1 MSKSK
6 ESELSIDDIYYIADK
21 YIANKNSL
29 YRHNYNSFEQ
39 FIDSY
44 IPEYLYQSNNIF
56 NTQITN
62 KFKFVNYLKFS
73 DYKVQLPCD
82 DFTNKIIYPSEAR
95 LRMLSYTIKVSFH
108 VEQYQD
114 IQDLV
119 TEQVIETKKVA
130 EDDIVIATIPD
141 MVKCKY
147 CNLVAHKSIEEDK
160 KECEFDPG
168 CYFIIKG
175 MEKVLV
181 PQEIQATNKIRVMN
195 DVDIIYS
202 QIISESPDVS
212 QNSQSVRITY
222 YKKNKKN
229 NKAGQINIEIPTF
242 FEFPLAVLFK
252 IMGIESDKDIV
263 DSICYDRD
271 NFQIQNVLINA
282 LRLTYDD
289 EENKIDTKEKAYDY
303 LISKLKKQPE
313 IKYSTDPKIQRQQKI
328 KFIDFIFDN
337 YLPHITTGKIG
348 KINFTGYMV
357 NKLLRVIT
365 NQARPDDRDSFTQKR
380 VMLAGDLLFEI
391 FKASIKQMLESLK
404 NNYRNKVKNPNEPIN
419 IINLINDSNT
429 SKNIIS
435 AVTNGTFNKKTGVT
449 NSLERLTYPFLISL
463 LRRIV
468 AQLNRAS
475 SGATMGPKK
484 LHYSQLGFLCP
495 NETPESEKVGLVK
508 QLSLIGSVS
517 MNNRDQI
524 KNIKE
529 ILKDYLIPI
538 YQFDDSKQFNKLNE
552 FTKILI
558 EGELIGIVENTE
570 FIFNLLK
577 SKKEDGTIE
586 KTVSISYNDFDD
598 EINVWC
604 GPGRLIRPVFKVKD
618 NKLVLTPEMIKKD
631 KENKSHKTT
640 FDEFIYTN
648 KGIIEFIDP
657 DEQVYALIAPSPHD
671 VVSEYEKIQKITKEI
686 SEDNFDITNR
696 YNNQI
701 YKCYDYSELHPSL
714 LLGTVM
720 STSQFCN
727 HADGTRSN
735 LHYNQAKQSIGLYVS
750 NYNYRYDKAFV
761 LHHPQEAIVQ
771 TRAAKYTNY
780 NKMAPGEN
788 VIIAIMNYTGF
799 NQEDAIIINKDSV
812 KRGLFKMTNYNVYSS
827 KIGKNQ
833 QTGLNDE
840 FKKPDP
846 INVTILSNS
855 DYSKL
860 NNNGFPDLETKI
872 KYNTA
877 IIGKVSRI
885 QPTPSQPYD
894 YSDQSEIYKEHE
906 DAYIDKM
913 DINIIEP
920 DGYRSAKVKVRTE
933 YEPHIGDKFSTKSAQ
948 KGTIGLII
956 NGQDMPVTKNGL
968 TPDIIVNPNSIYGRK
983 TMSFLL
989 ETLFSKYGALKGYKM
1004 DGTPFME
1011 LETEKIFEEI
1021 KKMGYNEFGLEEMY
1035 NGMTGEKI
1043 QTLIYNGPLYF
1054 LRLKHIACEKM
1065 YAHPQGLKTILTRQ
1079 PYAGRRNNGGA
1090 RISTM
1095 ERDQIVT
1102 NGVSKFLREKFVDTS
1117 DKFEMRICD
1126 NCGFIA
1132 ERIKDNNTN
1141 IELNDYDVYQCR
1153 HCGNKSNIS
1162 NITIP
1167 YASKLLFQ
1175 ELLSGSIKV
1184 SMKVK
1189 DNVYIN
1195 EDEKELE
1202 SDSIN
1207 DEETFDDDDEEEQE
1221 YDEENDDF
1229 EDDFDIDDME
1239 DINIDDY

>member
-1 MSKSK
+1 MSKNSTV
-6 ESELSIDDIYYIADK
+6 SQELNLDDLYYVVDK
-21 YIANKNSL
+21 YLANKNFM
-29 YRHNYNSFEQ
+29 YRHNYESFEQ
-39 FIDSY
+39 FIDTY
-44 IPEYLYQSNNIF
+44 IPEFLYQSSNVF
-56 NTQITN
+56 NTQITEQY
-62 KFKFVNYLKFS
+62 KYVNYLKFS
-73 DYKVQLPCD
+73 DCKIQLPCD
-82 DFTNKIIYPSEAR
+82 EFTNKIIYPSEAR
-95 LRMLSYTIKVSFH
+95 LRMLNYTIKINVH

-114 IQDLV
+114 ICHLQ
-119 TEQVIETKKVA
+119 TEQVLKTKKIG
-130 EDDIVIATIPD
+130 EDDIIIATIPN
-141 MVKCKY
+141 MVKSKY
-147 CNLVAHKSIEEDK
+147 CNLIAHKSIEEDK

-168 CYFIIKG
+168 CYFILKG

-181 PQEIQATNKIRVMN
+181 PQEIQAINKIRVLN
-195 DVDIIYS
+195 DSDIVYT
-202 QIISESPDVS
+202 QIISESIDVS

-222 YKKNKKN
+222 YKKNKKS
-229 NKAGQINIEIPTF
+229 NKTGQINIEIPAF
-242 FEFPLAVLFK
+242 FEFPLAILFRV
-252 IMGIESDKDIV
+252 MGIETDKEIIE
-263 DSICYDRD
+263 SICYDED
-271 NFQIQNVLINA
+271 NNDIKHILVNA
-282 LRLTYDD
+282 LRLSQD
-289 EENKIDTKEKAYDY
+289 ENETKIDTKEKAYDY

-313 IKYSTDPKIQRQQKI
+313 IKYHSDPNIQKQQKI
-328 KFIDFIFDN
+328 KFIDFILDQ

-348 KINFTGYMV
+348 KINFTAYMT
-357 NKLLRVIT
+357 NKLLKVIA
-365 NQARPDDRDSFTQKR
+365 NQQLPSERDSFVQKR
-380 VMLAGDLLFEI
+380 IMLAGDLLFEI
-391 FKASIKQMLESLK
+391 FKASVKQMLEGLK
-404 NNYRNKVKNPNEPIN
+404 NNYKKKVKDPAEPIN
-419 IINLINDSNT
+419 IINLINDSNI
-429 SKNIIS
+429 SKNILS

-463 LRRIV
+463 LRRII
-468 AQLNRAS
+468 APLNKVV
-475 SGATMGPKK
+475 SGATAGPKK
-484 LHYSQLGFLCP
+484 LHYSHLGFLCP

-508 QLSLIGSVS
+508 QLTIIGSIS
-517 MNNRDQI
+517 ISNKNQI
-524 KNIKE
+524 QIIKD
-529 ILKDYLIPI
+529 LLNPFVIPI
-538 YQFDDSKQFNKLNE
+538 NQISSPTYYKKLNE
-552 FTKILI
+552 FTKLLI
-558 EGELIGIVENTE
+558 EGELIGIIEDTE
-570 FIFNLLK
+570 KIYNLLK
-577 SKKEDGTIE
+577 SKKSDGTIE
-586 KTVSISYNDFDD
+586 KTVSISYNDIDD

-604 GPGRLIRPVFKVKD
+604 GPGRLIRPVLKVENNKVK
-618 NKLVLTPEMIKKD
+618 LTKEMIKKD
-631 KENKSHKTT
+631 KEELKKGHFTT
-640 FDEFIYTN
+640 FDEFMYIN
-648 KGIIEFIDP
+648 KGVIEFIDP
-657 DEQVYALIAPSPHD
+657 EEQVYAMIAPSTHD
-671 VVSEYEKIQKITKEI
+671 VYAEHEKVEMMIKEI
-686 SEDNFDITNR
+686 EKDDFDITNR

-701 YKCYDYSELHPSL
+701 YKDYDYSEIHPSL
-714 LLGTVM
+714 LLGTIM

-780 NKMAPGEN
+780 NKMGPGEN

-846 INVTILSNS
+846 LNVTILSNS

-860 NNNGFPDLETKI
+860 NNNGFPNLETKI

-894 YSDQSEIYKEHE
+894 YCDQSTIYKEHE
-906 DAYIDKM
+906 NAYIDKM
-913 DINIIEP
+913 DINIIES

-933 YEPHIGDKFSTKSAQ
+933 YEPHIGDKFTTKSAQ

-956 NGQDMPVTKNGL
+956 NGQDMPSTANGI

-989 ETLFSKYGALKGYKM
+989 ETLYSKYGALKGYKI
-1004 DGTPFME
+1004 DGTPFVN
-1011 LETEKIFEEI
+1011 LETDKIREEI
-1021 KKMGYNEFGLEEMY
+1021 KKMGFNEFGLEEMY
-1035 NGMTGEKI
+1035 NGMTGEKL

-1102 NGVSKFLREKFVDTS
+1102 NGCNKFLREKFVDTS
-1117 DKFEMRICD
+1117 DRFEMKICD
-1126 NCGFIA
+1126 NCGFTA
-1132 ERIKDNNTN
+1132 ERVKDNNTN
-1141 IELNDYDVYQCR
+1141 VELGNYDVYQCR
-1153 HCGNKSNIS
+1153 HCGNKTNIS

-1175 ELLSGSIKV
+1175 ELMSGSIKTT
-1184 SMKVK
+1184 
-1189 DNVYIN
+1189 
-1195 EDEKELE
+1195 L
-1202 SDSIN
+1202 
-1207 DEETFDDDDEEEQE
+1207 
-1221 YDEENDDF
+1221 
-1229 EDDFDIDDME
+1229 DIDDKLFIDQEE
-1239 DINIDDY
+1239 DNEEIDEDFNDTEGSEDLENDETIKEDDENF